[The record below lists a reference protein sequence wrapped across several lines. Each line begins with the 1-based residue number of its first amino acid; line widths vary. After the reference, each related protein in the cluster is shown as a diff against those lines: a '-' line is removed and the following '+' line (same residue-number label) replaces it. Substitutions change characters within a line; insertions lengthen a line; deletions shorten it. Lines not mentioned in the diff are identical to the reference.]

1 MYIEKTLAKLV
12 GKRVE
17 ITDKSFNEYA
27 SATYRGVIKELFA
40 DSEAT
45 FIMLDSGD
53 LINTRYIANIKVLD
67 ED

>member
-1 MYIEKTLAKLV
+1 MRTIKSLVTLI

-17 ITDKSFNEYA
+17 ITDKSFNEYG
-27 SATYRGVIKELFA
+27 STTYRGVIKDLYF

-45 FIMLDSGD
+45 FIMLDNGN

>member
-1 MYIEKTLAKLV
+1 MRSVKSLLTLI
-12 GKRVE
+12 GKRAE
-17 ITDKSFNEYA
+17 ITGKSFNEYA
-27 SATYRGVIKELFA
+27 SATYRGVIKELYS